1 MNIIKKLG
9 LFHWNIG
16 FVEESPETILNNQ
29 KITKNINWLPDTFR
43 DRFFAD
49 PFILNVTDSTIEV
62 FVEEYIYAERKGRIA
77 LLIIDRYNYTL
88 LDIKTIL
95 NLQTHLSFPFIFREN
110 DKTYVIP
117 ENSESGKL
125 SIYEYNNISRAL
137 EFRKT
142 LIEYPLIDPVILKHE
157 NTYYLLCTCKGKHEN
172 TDLYVYYSDSLTGK
186 YFEIDTK
193 SMKSDIS
200 SSRPGGAFFE
210 SNGSLYR
217 IAQNSQNSY
226 GEGISITQIMNINS
240 KQFEEKTVVK
250 LYPNKIYPY
259 GMHTLNNFGCIT
271 VIDGLQYLFAPINK
285 IKSIIGRFRLLKI

>member
-16 FVEESPETILNNQ
+16 FIEETPETTLNNQ
-29 KITKNINWLPDTFR
+29 NITKNINWLPDTFR

-77 LLIIDRYNYTL
+77 LLTIDRYNYTL

-110 DKTYVIP
+110 DKIYVIP

-125 SIYEYNNISRAL
+125 PIYEYNNISRTL
-137 EFRKT
+137 EFRKA
-142 LIEYPLIDPVILKHE
+142 LIEYPLVDPVILKHE
-157 NTYYLLCTCKGKHEN
+157 STYYLLCTYKDKHEN
-172 TDLYVYYSDSLTGK
+172 ADLYVYYSDSLMGK
-186 YFEIDTK
+186 YSEIDTNPVK
-193 SMKSDIS
+193 NDIS
-200 SSRPGGAFFE
+200 SSRPGGSFFE

-217 IAQNSQNSY
+217 IAQNNQTSY
-226 GEGISITQIMNINS
+226 GEGISITQIMNIS
-240 KQFEEKTVVK
+240 RKHFEEKTMVK

-259 GMHTLNNFGCIT
+259 GMHTLNNLDGIT
-271 VIDGLQYLFAPINK
+271 VIDGLYYLLSPINK
-285 IKSIIGRFRLLKI
+285 IKSIMGRPKRSKI